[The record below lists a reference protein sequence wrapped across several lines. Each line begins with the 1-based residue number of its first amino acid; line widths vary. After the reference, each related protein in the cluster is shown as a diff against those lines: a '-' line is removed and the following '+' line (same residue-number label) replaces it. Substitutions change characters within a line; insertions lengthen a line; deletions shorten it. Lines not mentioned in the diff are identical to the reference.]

1 MAAKKVF
8 LTYLGNRKWRRVRS
22 SKAPAVKNYLKYA
35 GNRKWKKVNAS
46 VVEVVET

>member
-8 LTYLGNRKWRRVRS
+8 LAYLGNRKWRRVRS